1 MANNKVVFGSTVL
14 IDLTADTVT
23 ADKILASYTAHNAA
37 GDVITG
43 TCDYDVNSQDATVK
57 VAEILIGKTAYARGS
72 KLTGTMPNN
81 GAVSLTISTLDEE
94 VSIAQGYHDGS
105 GKVSILSTEKAKLI
119 ASNIKQG
126 ITILGVT
133 GTLEPS
139 SAVKVHAKT
148 VTPSIDAQTILP
160 DAGYDYLSQVTV
172 NAIPYVETENSAGG
186 ITVTIAG

>member
-37 GDVITG
+37 GEIITG

-57 VAEILIGKTAYARGS
+57 VAEILTGKTAYARGS

-139 SAVKVHAKT
+139 SAITVHAKT
-148 VTPSIDAQTILP
+148 VTPSLESQTILP
-160 DAGYDYLSQVTV
+160 DAGYDYLSQVIV